1 MKDCFSLLTTLFI
14 SFLLGACSMTP
25 GLEEAD
31 IEPIRFD
38 GVWQS
43 ESSNLASNIRK
54 ELRSRTLQIYQD
66 FSYSLQ
72 DIDHNGDIFTSKGK
86 FTFDFEEQLNGIFP
100 IVIHQSEPAEATYQG
115 IVEIN
120 NKVSPPEMT
129 IEYVQTLPNQNLE
142 LTPPIVAEGFGSTD
156 DFNFG
161 IENVQKFAIQ

>member
-1 MKDCFSLLTTLFI
+1 MKDFFSLFTALFV
-14 SFLLGACSMTP
+14 SFLLGACSITP
-25 GLEEAD
+25 DLEEVD
-31 IEPIRFD
+31 VEPIKFD

-54 ELRSRTLQIYQD
+54 ELQSRTLQIYQD

-72 DIDHNGDIFTSKGK
+72 DIDHNGEIFTSKGS
-86 FTFDFEEQLNGIFP
+86 FAFDFEEQLNGIFP
-100 IVIHQSEPAEATYQG
+100 ITIHQSEPSIATYQG

-129 IEYVQTLPNQNLE
+129 IEYVQTIPNQDLE

-161 IENVQKFAIQ
+161 IENVQKFTVQ